1 MATRLVSGNRIT
13 EITMQTWNGRE
24 YTPDWSGDFFNVGTL
39 KYDEDLDA
47 YEVEDID
54 YCIEQAEDWQNKE
67 GDFYGEEDPEGV
79 ERNIEAYDVDF
90 PPITKDGECLKE
102 VDKDRIEENLAG
114 ELSEMIAF
122 GWTDEEAKAD
132 KDAFFERIGTY
143 ANGLTE
149 EEVWEVWQNVLDIHE
164 EELELLG
171 LKN

>member
-1 MATRLVSGNRIT
+1 MYKDMNTGEVFTLEEVKDLFEQYRWELKRHYESFDEYMDDMKKKGN
-13 EITMQTWNGRE
+13 
-24 YTPDWSGDFFNVGTL
+24 
-39 KYDEDLDA
+39 
-47 YEVEDID
+47 
-54 YCIEQAEDWQNKE
+54 
-67 GDFYGEEDPEGV
+67 
-79 ERNIEAYDVDF
+79 
-90 PPITKDGECLKE
+90 LKE
-102 VDKDRIEENLAG
+102 IDKDWLEENLAG

-149 EEVWEVWQNVLDIHE
+149 EEVWKVWQNVVDIHE

>member
-1 MATRLVSGNRIT
+1 MMYKDMNTGEVFTLEEVKDLFEQYRWELKRHYDSFDEYMDDMKKKGNR
-13 EITMQTWNGRE
+13 
-24 YTPDWSGDFFNVGTL
+24 
-39 KYDEDLDA
+39 
-47 YEVEDID
+47 
-54 YCIEQAEDWQNKE
+54 
-67 GDFYGEEDPEGV
+67 
-79 ERNIEAYDVDF
+79 
-90 PPITKDGECLKE
+90 KE
-102 VDKDRIEENLAG
+102 VDKDWIEEKLAG

-149 EEVWEVWQNVLDIHE
+149 EEVWEVWQNVVDIHN